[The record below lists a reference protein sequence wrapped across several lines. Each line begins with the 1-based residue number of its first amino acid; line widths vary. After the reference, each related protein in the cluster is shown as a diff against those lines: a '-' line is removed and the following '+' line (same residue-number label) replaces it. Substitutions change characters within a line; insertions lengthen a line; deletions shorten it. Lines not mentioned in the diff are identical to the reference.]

1 MMNSYIISDSAC
13 LIALDRIG
21 KLSILKSLYQQILIP
36 EAVYKEFGKS
46 IDWINIQRV
55 NTPNLVR
62 TLQTQLDFGESEA
75 IALALEKD
83 NTTLILD
90 DKKARRIAEELGMK
104 IIGTIGILL
113 KAKKASHIKQVKP
126 LLDQLNDVDFRI
138 SDSLY
143 RKALELAG
151 EL

>member
-1 MMNSYIISDSAC
+1 MNSYIISDSAC

-46 IDWINIQRV
+46 IDWINFQRV

-90 DKKARRIAEELGMK
+90 DKKARRIAEELGVK